1 MHHTW
6 LLLASACNRQMLV
19 TLTPLAYLL
28 LCCPAVHSTT
38 LTTAEIGVDTTT
50 VQRIDAPTR
59 DIYVERTLDG
69 DRVFAGFGL
78 ASDKYCDCFLDAE
91 QLPKDIL
98 SVSTQCSC
106 GCSLG
111 SRPEPAAQASG

>member
-1 MHHTW
+1 M
-6 LLLASACNRQMLV
+6 S
-19 TLTPLAYLL
+19 Y
-28 LCCPAVHSTT
+28 SGI
-38 LTTAEIGVDTTT
+38 AEIGVDTTT

-98 SVSTQCSC
+98 SVS
-106 GCSLG
+106 GVWG
-111 SRPEPAAQASG
+111 MGFR